1 MSASALSA
9 TSGLT
14 SSEVEG
20 IAATSCALGAVSALG
35 CVVAV
40 AAAVATREPEAWS
53 FVQEPV
59 LVLLLTDFGSSCR
72 YFFVHSRP
80 GSPACY
86 AQATL
91 GQFFTVASMLWSAV
105 IADVLRRVLI
115 RAQDRAAI
123 ERLRVPYHAAVW
135 GCSLFMTIL
144 PGALGTFGPAGPWC
158 WIDSSRGVGPSGH
171 VSRFSTVILVIWLSI
186 AYQVWCFLKIRVFV
200 ERSLTLFAELED
212 ASAGAATPDA
222 AAAAAGERS
231 LRAVQ
236 RLFVF
241 PLVIVAARFWGTIN
255 RIHNWAAGKGEDE
268 AALYYLHAI
277 PLALQGALHAAAVL
291 ERPLRRL
298 GARCLRVARPPP
310 SEDAAPMKGAP
321 GDGDEAG
328 DGDDDGDAFED
339 VDLGDA
345 GDVELV

>member
-53 FVQEPV
+53 FVQELV
-59 LVLLLTDFGSSCR
+59 LVLLLSDFGFSCQ
-72 YFFVHSRP
+72 YVFVAPRP

-123 ERLRVPYHAAVW
+123 ERLRVPYHGAVW
-135 GCSLFMTIL
+135 GCSLFMAIL

-158 WIDSSRGVGPSGH
+158 WIDSSRGGGPSAD
-171 VSRFSTVILVIWLSI
+171 VP
-186 AYQVWCFLKIRVFV
+186 
-200 ERSLTLFAELED
+200 RSGPSS
-212 ASAGAATPDA
+212 ASSSSP
-222 AAAAAGERS
+222 S
-231 LRAVQ
+231 SSSPRAS
-236 RLFVF
+236 
-241 PLVIVAARFWGTIN
+241 
-255 RIHNWAAGKGEDE
+255 
-268 AALYYLHAI
+268 
-277 PLALQGALHAAAVL
+277 
-291 ERPLRRL
+291 
-298 GARCLRVARPPP
+298 GARSTASTTGPRARARTRPH
-310 SEDAAPMKGAP
+310 STTST
-321 GDGDEAG
+321 
-328 DGDDDGDAFED
+328 
-339 VDLGDA
+339 
-345 GDVELV
+345 